1 MLGMI
6 SMRARRKEGLRGAL
20 NRPLFRKRSWTL
32 SSQQTPLLSELTSVR
47 RQHNMTSFF
56 CHTV

>member
-32 SSQQTPLLSELTSVR
+32 SSQQTPTAIVGTYLSPTA
-47 RQHNMTSFF
+47 T
-56 CHTV
+56 